1 MRKKKDEITIN
12 RDEAQLAK
20 RALQSLLDDLEELK
34 RHAATGS
41 TIARLSNLQGKVR
54 VGITALRDAAPR
66 NPRAGKEL
74 P

>member
-1 MRKKKDEITIN
+1 MKKKTPDL
-12 RDEAQLAK
+12 RVKPAEAQMAK